1 MIGRPNIMAKV
12 SRSRPSWRTSLV
24 MMAPSRRRK
33 PLGSSIERIVACL
46 SHEMDED
53 GFQRGRGLLP
63 LDRGIGA
70 PGFYGLEQRLA
81 IGAADM
87 QGRAEGCRS
96 GDARRL
102 AQPHRQPVGAGTVSH

>member
-33 PLGSSIERIVACL
+33 PLGSSIERIVASL

-53 GFQRGRGLLP
+53 VFQRWLGLLP
-63 LDRGIGA
+63 FDRGVGT

-81 IGAADM
+81 VWAADM
-87 QGRAEGCRS
+87 QGRAEGSRS
-96 GDARRL
+96 GDARRITQL
-102 AQPHRQPVGAGTVSH
+102 HRQAVGARP